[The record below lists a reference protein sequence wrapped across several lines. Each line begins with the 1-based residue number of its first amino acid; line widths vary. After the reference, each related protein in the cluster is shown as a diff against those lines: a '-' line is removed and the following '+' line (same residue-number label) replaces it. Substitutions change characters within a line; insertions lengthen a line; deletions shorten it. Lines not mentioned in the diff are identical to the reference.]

1 MNIKRTIPNGKTAL
15 FLLSFLQLFT
25 CQKTDFGPLQKLAVE
40 ELVQQH
46 QDLTFSLSETIF
58 RSEVGHAVS
67 EEELAALKEGIL
79 AIDYYADSLGVIREG
94 IVRKANFEDYIT
106 RILIA
111 NINFEPTKDVPVLS
125 YHCDSLKHQMDEVYR
140 FQQEEW
146 PGYEESNP
154 LDFFAFQQAKIVSI
168 VNQCGFP
175 DLELL
180 GKKGLQ
186 TFWLMIQHNKAPLM
200 AHYYLEIK
208 RLVKEGDLHEETL
221 ALTTDRLLMNNGYLQ
236 VYGSQLLNGELYPIE
251 NAETVDERRDS
262 LGLESLEEY
271 LEYF

>member
-1 MNIKRTIPNGKTAL
+1 MNIQLNIPKGKTAL
-15 FLLSFLQLFT
+15 FLLFLLQLFA
-25 CQKTDFGPLQKLAVE
+25 CQKTDFGPLQKLSVE
-40 ELVQQH
+40 QLVKQH
-46 QDLTFSLSETIF
+46 RDSVFSLSETIF
-58 RSEVGHAVS
+58 QSENGHAVS
-67 EEELAALKEGIL
+67 EEELVALKEGVL

-94 IVRKANFEDYIT
+94 IVRKANFEDYIA

-111 NINFEPTKDVPVLS
+111 NIDFDATKDVPVLS
-125 YHCDSLKHQMDEVYR
+125 FNCDSLQYQMDDVYR
-140 FQQEEW
+140 FQQEDW
-146 PGYEESNP
+146 SGYEESNP
-154 LDFFAFQQAKIVSI
+154 LDFFAFEQAKIVSI

-180 GKKGLQ
+180 GKKGLN
-186 TFWLMIQHNKAPLM
+186 TFWLMIQHSKVPLM

-208 RLVKEGDLHEETL
+208 RLVKAGDLHEQTL

-251 NAETVDERRDS
+251 NAETVDQRRDS
-262 LGLESLEEY
+262 LGLGTLAEY